1 MTKDKKRKRWKL
13 WKQNYIIKREREK
26 DRQSEKK
33 SEAERDG
40 ETERQRDREIIIIRN
55 KVNRV
60 SVGLILIPYEANPFE
75 SD

>member
-1 MTKDKKRKRWKL
+1 MEIMETKLHHK
-13 WKQNYIIKREREK
+13 EREGE
-26 DRQSEKK
+26 RQ
-33 SEAERDG
+33 AERKKVRQR
-40 ETERQRDREIIIIRN
+40 ETERQKDRDREIIIIRN

>member
-1 MTKDKKRKRWKL
+1 LTKDKKRKRWKL
-13 WKQNYIIKREREK
+13 WKQNYIIKREGE
-26 DRQSEKK
+26 RQ
-33 SEAERDG
+33 AERKKVRQR
-40 ETERQRDREIIIIRN
+40 ETERQKDRDREIIIIRN